1 MNSQTLGRCLKLKY
15 KDIKPSK
22 IYSFLTAKKVRIYHI
37 HNIIYWVITQ
47 NIKNSVCIGIKAL
60 QVVYIL
66 TGES

>member
-1 MNSQTLGRCLKLKY
+1 M
-15 KDIKPSK
+15 
-22 IYSFLTAKKVRIYHI
+22 TAKKVRIYHI

-47 NIKNSVCIGIKAL
+47 NIKNCVCIGIKGL

>member
-15 KDIKPSK
+15 KDIKPCK
-22 IYSFLTAKKVRIYHI
+22 IYSFSTAKKVRIYHI

-47 NIKNSVCIGIKAL
+47 NIKNCVCIGIKGL